1 MTQNEKSTPVEEGT
15 DSSPGKPPP
24 ARDPSRDPSH
34 DPTRRDS
41 TREPH
46 ETSREP
52 APGIEHEPEPDG
64 ENLIPAKDRPGTL

>member
-1 MTQNEKSTPVEEGT
+1 MTPNENPTPLEEGT
-15 DSSPGKPPP
+15 GSPPRKPPP
-24 ARDPSRDPSH
+24 ARDPSRDP
-34 DPTRRDS
+34 TRREP
-41 TREPH
+41 TREPP